1 MSEVAQTP
9 PVGPLPG
16 IATGQG
22 LIGYF
27 ANNPVAANLM
37 MGLMLV
43 GGLLAG
49 LRLTAQIFPTV
60 DPGQIRVSVA
70 YPGATP
76 SEVEEGITRRVEEA
90 VFGIDGID
98 RVLSTASENS
108 GSITAELKD
117 FVDAMKVRD
126 DIESAVDRIADFPP
140 EDAEQ
145 AEVVRAENLSDVM
158 SLVVSTELPETDL
171 MRGAEMLEEALLAL
185 PTVSLVSML
194 GARDYEIAIEVREE
208 ALRRYGLSIGQVAN
222 AVRMSSLNLASGEL
236 RTDAGD
242 LLLRTSTKR
251 VRGEEFEDI
260 VLRALPDG
268 SILRLG
274 DVANIRDG
282 FVETDLIN
290 EYNGRQSVFVRVQK
304 SEAEDVLIIA
314 EEIKAMLAGFEPPP
328 GIDVEVW
335 DDQTEVLEDRINLL
349 VRNGVLGFALVF
361 LFLFIMLD
369 LRLAIWVAM
378 GVPISFLG
386 AFLFFEFFGV
396 NVNMVSLFALII
408 VLGIVVDDAVVVGE
422 NIVAEQ
428 EAGGQGPAAAI
439 KGALGVRGPVTIGV
453 LTTMAAFAPLL
464 FVTGTFGQIL
474 GVVPIVVITVL
485 TMSLIEVFFILPA
498 HLSHGRPWSG
508 WPLNVFQARV
518 SAAVKRFRDN
528 VLVHGIAAAV
538 RHRYWTVLAGSAL
551 LFVAGFLLS
560 TGVVRFIF
568 FPELESNR
576 MRADLEFPVGT
587 PFEVT
592 RAAAER
598 LVDAAYAANEEVG
611 GTSFRSVSATIGG
624 SINTGGGPDGGSSL
638 SASSNIASIQIQL
651 NNEPLRTLSAGEL
664 ERVWRQKVGD
674 IPGVER
680 LSYVAEFFG
689 PGADV
694 EYELSHQDTA
704 TLSEAVE
711 DLKARYRGIPSLYE
725 IQDSQS
731 LGKRQYDIELTA
743 AGEAAGLTPA
753 DIARQLRRN
762 FFGDEVQRIQR
773 GRRELKVMVR
783 YPEDQRRSSADF
795 FNVRIRLADGA
806 EAPLSAVARV
816 TESRSF
822 SSIDRIDGLR
832 IVTVSADV
840 DTAVSTPNE
849 VSAVV
854 EGTILPELKAR
865 YPGLQVSQ
873 AGFGR
878 EQAQDLSQ
886 LGNLAF
892 VALLVIFVLLAAQL
906 RSYAQPFII
915 LAGVPFGAAGAVIG
929 HALLGKDLSF
939 ISIFGMVALS
949 GVVVNDSLVM
959 IDRYNRF
966 RRELNI
972 PVPQAIV
979 AAARHR
985 FRAIF
990 LTTATTALG
999 LTPMLFETSTQAQ
1012 FLVPMA
1018 VSLATGIVFASV
1030 VILFV
1035 VPALVMV
1042 REDFRRGG
1050 RERGLAAALGTAE
1063 LAAFARTVG

>member
-1 MSEVAQTP
+1 MSEATHQL
-9 PVGPLPG
+9 GHLPG
-16 IATGQG
+16 IPTGQG
-22 LIGYF
+22 MIGYF

-37 MGLMLV
+37 MTLMLL

-49 LRLTAQIFPTV
+49 LRLTAQIFPTI
-60 DPGQIRVSVA
+60 DPGQVRVSVA

-76 SEVEEGITRRVEEA
+76 TEVDEGITRRVEEA
-90 VFGIDGID
+90 IFGIDGID
-98 RVLSTASENS
+98 RVLSTASENT
-108 GSITAELKD
+108 GTITAELKD
-117 FVDAMKVRD
+117 FVDAMRVRD
-126 DIESAVDRIADFPP
+126 DIESAVDRLADFPP

-145 AEVVRAENLSDVM
+145 ADIVRAENLSDVL
-158 SLVVSTELPETDL
+158 SLVVSSELPEADL
-171 MRGAEMLEEALLAL
+171 MRGAELLEEALLAL
-185 PTVSLVSML
+185 PTVSLVGML

-208 ALRRYGLSIGQVAN
+208 DLRRYGLSIGQVAT

-236 RTDAGD
+236 RTEAGD
-242 LLLRTSTKR
+242 LLLRTNTKR
-251 VRGEEFEDI
+251 VRGHEFNDI

-274 DVANIRDG
+274 DVANVRDG
-282 FVETDLIN
+282 FVDSDLVN

-304 SEAEDVLIIA
+304 SDAEDVLVIA
-314 EEIKAMLAGFEPPP
+314 DEIKTMLADFEPPP

-335 DDQTEVLEDRINLL
+335 NDQTEVLEDRISLL
-349 VRNGVLGFALVF
+349 VRNGVLGFSLVF
-361 LFLFIMLD
+361 LFLFVMLD

-386 AFLFFEFFGV
+386 AFLFFDFFGV
-396 NVNMVSLFALII
+396 NINMVSLFALII

-428 EAGGQGPAAAI
+428 EAGGKGAAAAI

-464 FVTGTFGQIL
+464 FVTGTMGQIL

-508 WPLNVFQARV
+508 WPLDVFQARV
-518 SAAVKRFRDN
+518 SAGVKHFRDEI
-528 VLVHGIAAAV
+528 LVPAIASAV
-538 RHRYWTVLAGSAL
+538 RHRYWTLLGGIMLLTAAL
-551 LFVAGFLLS
+551 GLLWV
-560 TGVVRFIF
+560 GYVRFIF
-568 FPELESNR
+568 FPDLESDR
-576 MRADLEFPVGT
+576 LRADLEFPVGT

-592 RAAAER
+592 RTAAVR
-598 LVDAAYAANEEVG
+598 LVDAAYATNAEVG

-624 SINTGGGPDGGSSL
+624 TINTGGGPGGGNQL
-638 SASSNIASIQIQL
+638 SASNNLASIQIQL
-651 NNEPLRTLSAGEL
+651 NGEPERTLSAGEL
-664 ERVWRQKVGD
+664 ERIWRQRVGD

-680 LSYVAEFFG
+680 LSYSAEFFG
-689 PGADV
+689 PGAGV
-694 EYELSHQDTA
+694 EYELAHQDTD
-704 TLSEAVE
+704 TLTEAVE
-711 DLKARYRGIPSLYE
+711 ELKRRYRGIPSLYE

-731 LGKRQYDIELTA
+731 LGKRQYDIELTP

-783 YPEDQRRSSADF
+783 YPEDQRQSSADF

-832 IVTVSADV
+832 IVTVSAEV
-840 DTAVSTPNE
+840 DTELATPNE
-849 VSAVV
+849 VTAIVQ
-854 EGTILPELKAR
+854 GTVLPELQAR
-865 YPGLQVSQ
+865 YPGLQITQ

-878 EQAQDLSQ
+878 EQAEDLGQ
-886 LGNLAF
+886 LGDLAL
-892 VALLVIFVLLAAQL
+892 VALLVIFILLAAQL
-906 RSYAQPFII
+906 RSYAQPWII

-929 HALLGKDLSF
+929 HFLLGYTLSF

-966 RRELNI
+966 RRELN
-972 PVPQAIV
+972 VPAAEAIV

-1035 VPALVMV
+1035 VPALVMI
-1042 REDFRRGG
+1042 REDFRRGH
-1050 RERGLAAALGTAE
+1050 RGVAAKTALDTADLARAAKLIGSM
-1063 LAAFARTVG
+1063 

>member
-1 MSEVAQTP
+1 MSETTDQL
-9 PVGPLPG
+9 GSLPG
-16 IATGQG
+16 IPTGQG
-22 LIGYF
+22 MIGYF

-37 MGLMLV
+37 MTLMLL

-49 LRLTAQIFPTV
+49 LRLTAQIFPTI

-76 SEVEEGITRRVEEA
+76 TEVEEGITRRVEEA
-90 VFGIDGID
+90 IFGIDGID
-98 RVLSTASENS
+98 RVLSTASENT
-108 GSITAELKD
+108 GTITAELKD
-117 FVDAMKVRD
+117 FVDAMRVRD
-126 DIESAVDRIADFPP
+126 DIESAVDRLADFPP

-145 AEVVRAENLSDVM
+145 ADIVRAENLSDVL
-158 SLVVSTELPETDL
+158 SLVVSSELPEADL
-171 MRGAEMLEEALLAL
+171 MRGAELLEEALLAL
-185 PTVSLVSML
+185 PTVSLVGML

-208 ALRRYGLSIGQVAN
+208 DLRRYGLSIGQVAT

-236 RTDAGD
+236 RTQAGD
-242 LLLRTSTKR
+242 LLLRTNTKR
-251 VRGEEFEDI
+251 VRGDEFKDI

-274 DVANIRDG
+274 DVANVRDG
-282 FVETDLIN
+282 FVDSDLIN

-314 EEIKAMLAGFEPPP
+314 DEIKAMLADFEPPP
-328 GIDVEVW
+328 GIDVEIW
-335 DDQTEVLEDRINLL
+335 NDQTEALEDRISLL
-349 VRNGVLGFALVF
+349 VRNGVLGFSLVF
-361 LFLFIMLD
+361 LFLFVMLD

-386 AFLFFEFFGV
+386 AFLFFDFFGV

-428 EAGGQGPAAAI
+428 EAGGKGAAAAI

-464 FVTGTFGQIL
+464 FVTGTMGQIL

-498 HLSHGRPWSG
+498 HLSHGKPWSG

-518 SAAVKRFRDN
+518 GAGVKRFRDN
-528 VLVHGIAAAV
+528 VLVPAIAAAV
-538 RHRYWTVLAGSAL
+538 RHRYWTLFGGIMLLAAALAL
-551 LFVAGFLLS
+551 LMVGY
-560 TGVVRFIF
+560 VRFIF
-568 FPELESNR
+568 FPDLESDR
-576 MRADLEFPVGT
+576 LRADLEFPVGT
-587 PFEVT
+587 PFDVT
-592 RAAAER
+592 RTAADR
-598 LVDAAYAANEEVG
+598 LVDAAYATNEEVG

-624 SINTGGGPDGGSSL
+624 SINDGGGPGAGNQL
-638 SASSNIASIQIQL
+638 SASNNVASIQIQL
-651 NNEPLRTLSAGEL
+651 NGEPERTLSAGEL
-664 ERVWRQKVGD
+664 ERIWRQKVGD

-680 LSYVAEFFG
+680 LSYSAEFFG
-689 PGADV
+689 PGAGV
-694 EYELSHQDTA
+694 EYELAHQDTG
-704 TLSEAVE
+704 TLTEAVE
-711 DLKARYRGIPSLYE
+711 DLKRRYRGIPSLYE

-731 LGKRQYDIELTA
+731 LGKRQYDIELTP

-783 YPEDQRRSSADF
+783 YPEEQRQSSADF

-832 IVTVSADV
+832 IVTVSAEV
-840 DTAVSTPNE
+840 DTELATPNE
-849 VSAVV
+849 VSAIVQ
-854 EGTILPELKAR
+854 GTVLPELQAR
-865 YPGLQVSQ
+865 YPGLQVTQ

-878 EQAQDLSQ
+878 EQAEDLGQ
-886 LGNLAF
+886 LSDLAL
-892 VALLVIFVLLAAQL
+892 VALLVIFILLAAQL
-906 RSYAQPFII
+906 RSYAQPWII

-929 HALLGKDLSF
+929 HFLLDYTLSF

-966 RRELNI
+966 RRELNV
-972 PVPQAIV
+972 PVAEAIV

-1012 FLVPMA
+1012 FLIPMA

-1035 VPALVMV
+1035 VPALVMI
-1042 REDFRRGG
+1042 REDFRRS
-1050 RERGLAAALGTAE
+1050 RRGAAARTIYTTAE
-1063 LAAFARTVG
+1063 LAAAAKLIAT

>member
-1 MSEVAQTP
+1 MSEVTQEFSR
-9 PVGPLPG
+9 LPG
-16 IATGQG
+16 IDTGQG

-27 ANNPVAANLM
+27 ANNPVAANLVM
-37 MGLMLV
+37 ALMLI

-49 LRLTAQIFPTV
+49 VRLTAQIFPTI
-60 DPGQIRVSVA
+60 DPGQVRVTVS

-76 SEVEEGITRRVEEA
+76 TEVEEGITRRVEEA
-90 VFGIDGID
+90 IFGIDGID
-98 RVLSTASENS
+98 RVLSTASENV

-145 AEVVRAENLSDVM
+145 AEVVRAENLSDVI
-158 SLVVSTELPETDL
+158 SLVVSTELPEADL

-185 PTVSLVSML
+185 PTVSMVGML
-194 GARDYEIAIEVREE
+194 GAREYEIAIEVREE
-208 ALRRYGLSIGQVAN
+208 ALRRYGLSIAQVAN
-222 AVRMSSLNLASGEL
+222 AVRLSSLNLASGEL
-236 RTDAGD
+236 RTQAGD
-242 LLLRTSTKR
+242 LLLRTNTKR
-251 VRGEEFEDI
+251 VSGDEFEDI

-314 EEIKAMLAGFEPPP
+314 DDIKAMLADFEPPP
-328 GIDVEVW
+328 GMDVAIWE
-335 DDQTEVLEDRINLL
+335 DQTESLEGRISLL

-361 LFLFIMLD
+361 LFLFVMLD
-369 LRLAIWVAM
+369 LRLAVWVAM

-386 AFLFFEFFGV
+386 AFLFFDFFGV
-396 NVNMVSLFALII
+396 NINMVSLFALII

-422 NIVAEQ
+422 NIVSEQ
-428 EAGGQGPAAAI
+428 ERGGQGPAAAI

-528 VLVHGIAAAV
+528 LLVVGIAAAV
-538 RHRYWTVLAGSAL
+538 RHRYWTLLGGVLLLAVAAAL
-551 LFVAGFLLS
+551 LT
-560 TGVVRFIF
+560 TGTVRFIF
-568 FPELESNR
+568 FPDLESDR

-598 LVDAAYAANEEVG
+598 LVDAAYATNEEVG

-624 SINTGGGPDGGSSL
+624 SIGQSGNGPGGGNEL
-638 SASSNIASIQIQL
+638 SASSNVASIQIQL

-664 ERVWRQKVGD
+664 ERIWRQKVGE

-680 LSYVAEFFG
+680 LSYVAAFFG

-694 EYELSHQDTA
+694 EYELAHQDTD
-704 TLSEAVE
+704 TLTEAVE
-711 DLKARYRGIPSLYE
+711 ELKRRLRGIESLYQ
-725 IQDSQS
+725 IQDTQS

-753 DIARQLRRN
+753 DVARQLRQN

-832 IVTVSADV
+832 IVTVSGEV
-840 DTAVSTPNE
+840 DTEIATPNE
-849 VSAVV
+849 ANAIVQGS
-854 EGTILPELKAR
+854 ILPELMAR
-865 YPGLQVSQ
+865 YPGLQVAQ

-878 EQAQDLSQ
+878 EQAEDLGQ
-886 LGNLAF
+886 LGNLTI
-892 VALLVIFVLLAAQL
+892 VAMLVIFVLLAAQL

-966 RRELNI
+966 RRELNV
-972 PVPQAIV
+972 PVAQAIV

-1018 VSLATGIVFASV
+1018 VSLATGILFASV

-1035 VPALVMV
+1035 VPALATI
-1042 REDFRRGG
+1042 RESFH
-1050 RERGLAAALGTAE
+1050 RGLGGHLGDDVSTAE
-1063 LAAFARTVG
+1063 LAAAARLIGN